1 MEYSKVFI
9 MNEIESVICW
19 CFVVVVEAKP
29 DLPAL
34 NMDTILFLEGRKVM
48 GQVLLGGLGHLFT
61 IGLSSLHFQIMTLDF
76 KSDV

>member
-1 MEYSKVFI
+1 

-48 GQVLLGGLGHLFT
+48 GQVHGALLGGLGHLVT
-61 IGLSSLHFQIMTLDF
+61 VGLSSLHFQITTIDF
-76 KSDV
+76 QISQISQIQ